1 MARVR
6 HLRNAPIAEAVVD
19 FRLELPGNFEVA
31 RFENLKGVLGS
42 DYPNSQRIE
51 SFEAR
56 LGFDAGRPV
65 SPDPKYRT
73 LGLVFKS
80 ADNQSLAQFRSN
92 GFTYNR
98 LEPYTSWQ
106 QIFPEAMRLWN
117 RYVELTQPA
126 AVVRLAVRYINRMHF
141 RPSELDRYLV
151 VPPRMPE
158 ALPQEMR
165 SFLKRAVIYDERRGL
180 SAIVTDALEPSAV
193 PPNELTVILDID
205 SYKEVSFVADDP
217 RLAAVFADLHD
228 LKNEIFFESITEEAV
243 RKYE

>member
-19 FRLELPGNFEVA
+19 FRLELPGDFDIA
-31 RFENLKGVLGS
+31 RFENLKGPLGS
-42 DYPNSQRIE
+42 DYPNTQRIE

-56 LGFDAGRPV
+56 LGFEAGRPV
-65 SPDPKYRT
+65 SPDPKVRT
-73 LGLVFKS
+73 LGLLFKS
-80 ADNQSLAQFRSN
+80 ADKHSLAQFRTN

-106 QIFPEAMRLWN
+106 EIFPEAMRLWK

-126 AVVRLAVRYINRMHF
+126 SVVRLAVRYINRMHLT
-141 RPSELDRYLV
+141 PSDLDRYLV
-151 VPPRMPE
+151 VPPRIPD
-158 ALPQEMR
+158 ALPQELR
-165 SFLKRAVIYDERRGL
+165 SFLERIVIFDERRGL
-180 SAIVTDALEPSAV
+180 SAIVTKALEPSPV
-193 PPNELTVILDID
+193 PPNGLTAILDID
-205 SYKEVSFVADDP
+205 TYKEISLAPADP
-217 RLAAVFADLHD
+217 RLAAVFDDLHD